1 MNFRECSRE
10 TDRQRQTETDRQV
23 DRQTEREILCSLLLF
38 KRLAVHII
46 CLFNMETP
54 RIFADCGF
62 VA

>member
-10 TDRQRQTETDRQV
+10 TDRETETDRQV

-46 CLFNMETP
+46 LCLINMETP